1 MKQEASVSKWRRVRL
16 AVAASTLA
24 AVPAIGII
32 TTSYGQV
39 SAPIK
44 IALPVFLSGPAVG
57 SFGEPSRNAAEVVI
71 EAINNG
77 TLPAPYNAKGLG
89 GSPIEAKIV
98 DEAGSAAVVVTE
110 FRNLVQRDGMD
121 VIVGYVSSASCLAVA
136 PIAEQLKV
144 LTVIYACGTSR
155 LFEDNSF
162 EYVFRVSPHTS
173 SDNVA
178 AARYVLRK
186 FPNLESYSGIN
197 QNYSWGQDAW
207 ADFSGAMKAL
217 SPSTKIQT
225 ALFPKLFSGEYG
237 AEITALLVAG
247 SKVVHSSFWDGDLE
261 SFVAQS
267 SARELPKI
275 STMVYTVGEQII
287 YRDAPRIP
295 DGTLIGSRGP
305 NGLLAPDN
313 PLNNWFAQAYWKRF
327 SSRPNFP
334 AYHMYQS
341 LLGLKAAWDAAAK
354 EKGGARPSPEEVAA
368 KLKHLEFET
377 ASGKIKMALG
387 KGHQGI
393 EDMPFGTYK
402 YNREKDRP
410 ELLDVVQY
418 AAECVNPP
426 DGSAATVWIGQ
437 GMPGAKCQ

>member
-1 MKQEASVSKWRRVRL
+1 MKRTTSMSKWQRARL
-16 AVAASTLA
+16 AVAAG
-24 AVPAIGII
+24 AVAIGTA
-32 TTSYGQV
+32 TTAYSQTP
-39 SAPIK
+39 APVK

-57 SFGEPSRNAAEVVI
+57 PFGQPSRNAAELVI

-89 GSPIEAKIV
+89 GSPIEAKII
-98 DEAGSAAVVVTE
+98 DEAGSPAVVVTE

-155 LFEDNSF
+155 LFEDNSY

-207 ADFSGAMKAL
+207 ADFSGAMKTL
-217 SPSTKIQT
+217 SPSAKIQKV
-225 ALFPKLFSGEYG
+225 LFPKLFSGEYG

-261 SFVAQS
+261 SFVVQS

-287 YRDAPRIP
+287 YRNAARIP

-313 PLNNWFAQAYWKRF
+313 ALNNWFAKAYQMRF

-354 EKGGARPSPEEVAA
+354 EKSGTRPSPEEVAA
-368 KLKHLEFET
+368 KFKHLEFET

-402 YNREKDRP
+402 YNRDKDQP

-418 AAECVNPP
+418 TADCVNPP
-426 DGSAATVWIGQ
+426 DGTAATAWIGE
-437 GMPGAKCQ
+437 GMPGAKC

>member
-1 MKQEASVSKWRRVRL
+1 MKTKTWRSARL
-16 AVAASTLA
+16 AIAACAFAATLA
-24 AVPAIGII
+24 IGA
-32 TTSYGQV
+32 TTSNAQTSGAV
-39 SAPIK
+39 K
-44 IALPVFLSGPAVG
+44 IAVPVFLSGPAVG
-57 SFGEPSRNAAEVVI
+57 PFGEPSRNATELVI
-71 EAINNG
+71 DAINNG
-77 TLPAPYNAKGLG
+77 TLPAPYDAKGLG
-89 GSPIEAKIV
+89 SLSIEAKVV
-98 DEAGSAAVVVTE
+98 DEAGNPAAVVTE
-110 FRNLVQRDGMD
+110 FRNLVQRDGAN

-144 LTVIYACGTSR
+144 LTIIYACGTSR
-155 LFEDNSF
+155 LFEDNSYD
-162 EYVFRVSPHTS
+162 YVFRVSPHTS

-217 SPSTKIQT
+217 SPPTKIQT
-225 ALFPKLFSGEYG
+225 ALFPKLFAGEYG
-237 AEITALLVAG
+237 AEITALLLAA

-267 SARELPKI
+267 SVRELPKV
-275 STMVYTVGEQII
+275 STMVYTVGEQIM
-287 YRDAPRIP
+287 YRNAARIP

-305 NGLLAPDN
+305 NGLLAPHN
-313 PLNNWFAQAYWKRF
+313 PLNDWFAQAYQKRF
-327 SSRPNFP
+327 NSRPNFP

-341 LLGLKAAWDAAAK
+341 LLGLKAAWDRAAQ
-354 EKGGARPSPEEVAA
+354 EKGGARPSAEEVAA
-368 KLKHLEFET
+368 KFKHLEFET
-377 ASGKIKMALG
+377 ASGMIKMTLG

-402 YNREKDRP
+402 YDREKDEP
-410 ELLDVVQY
+410 ELQDVVQY

-426 DGSAATVWIGQ
+426 DGIAVTVWIGQ
-437 GMPGAKCQ
+437 GMPGARCQ

>member
-1 MKQEASVSKWRRVRL
+1 MERTARMWRSVHLAATVG
-16 AVAASTLA
+16 AVA
-24 AVPAIGII
+24 IG
-32 TTSYGQV
+32 TAPSAYGQTP
-39 SAPIK
+39 APVK
-44 IALPVFLSGPAVG
+44 IAVPVFLSGPAVG
-57 SFGEPSRNAAEVVI
+57 PFGQPSRNAAELVI

-77 TLPAPYNAKGLG
+77 TLPAPYNSKGLG
-89 GSPIEAKIV
+89 GSPIDAKIV
-98 DEAGSAAVVVTE
+98 DEAGSPAVVVTE
-110 FRNLVQRDGMD
+110 FRNLVQRDRMD

-155 LFEDNSF
+155 LFEDNSYK
-162 EYVFRVSPHTS
+162 YVFRVSPHTT
-173 SDNVA
+173 SDNIA

-186 FPNLESYSGIN
+186 FPDLESYSGIN

-207 ADFSGAMKAL
+207 TDFSEAMKIL
-217 SPSTKIQT
+217 SPSTKIQKQ
-225 ALFPKLFSGEYG
+225 LFTKLFAGEYG
-237 AEITALLVAG
+237 AEITALLLAG

-261 SFVAQS
+261 SFLMQS
-267 SARELPKI
+267 SVRELPKT

-313 PLNNWFAQAYWKRF
+313 ALNNWFFQAYQMRF
-327 SSRPNFP
+327 NSRPEFP

-341 LLGLKAAWDAAAK
+341 LLGLKAAWDAVTE
-354 EKGGARPSPEEVAA
+354 EKHGARPSPEEVAR
-368 KLKHLEFET
+368 KFKYLEFET
-377 ASGKIKMALG
+377 ASGNIKMALG

-393 EDMPFGTYK
+393 EDMPFGTYH
-402 YNREKDRP
+402 YNRDKKQP

-418 AAECVNPP
+418 KADCVNPP
-426 DGSAATVWIGQ
+426 DQTAATAWIGQ